1 MKQVRKIL
9 LIAMLI
15 AIAGCKDND
24 LHENLCQ
31 NNTDLYDNSFEG
43 AIVLECG
50 NLKIRKVGFTN
61 ENDFFP
67 ESSTIVLTMENACGL
82 CDLSNLGVYQP
93 FYMISKISG
102 DTIARCDCAN
112 YAAPANKSTAEYY
125 LGSELTSIPNLNCI
139 RFSMPGIC
147 TDIPF
152 FPN

>member
-1 MKQVRKIL
+1 MKQVKKLL
-9 LIAMLI
+9 LITMFVS
-15 AIAGCKDND
+15 IAGCKDSD

-31 NNTDLYDNSFEG
+31 NNNNAYDNAFEN
-43 AIVLECG
+43 ATDLECG
-50 NLKIRKVGFTN
+50 NLKIREVSFTN

-67 ESSTIVLTMENACGL
+67 ESKTIVLTMENVCGL
-82 CDLSNLGVYQP
+82 CDLSELGVYQP

-112 YAAPANKSTAEYY
+112 YAAPPNKSAREYY
-125 LGSELTSIPNLNCI
+125 LGSELLAIPNPNCI